1 MSTPLRAII
10 VEDSADDAE
19 LLARELRR
27 SGYDVRYERVFD
39 SDSLD
44 KALEQGPWDIVF
56 SDHSMPNFG
65 SGAALQMVRGRD
77 LDVPFVIVS
86 GTMGED
92 VAVDAMR
99 AGANDYLV
107 KGRLARL
114 PAVVDR
120 ELRQTAARAAR
131 SSLDRAFAALRE
143 VASAI
148 GGLPEPR
155 AVAELAARHAR
166 EFARADGS
174 AVYAWDAGAQ
184 LLRALSIEGIPEG
197 NRALVLRSGEGAV
210 GTAFARQE
218 IVVVEDYARW
228 PSAAAQSR
236 SFVKSAMA
244 APLLVGDRA
253 VGGIVVISE
262 TVRAFS
268 EEQRQLLS
276 LLASEIAPTLEV
288 GRLFDESERQRVEAE
303 ALTEA
308 ARIVAAGALAHDGLT
323 SILAAAQRVVATTA
337 AGLFVPVREGR
348 MELVAAVGRFRVA
361 QGRSFATASS
371 MVGRALQSGAVQI
384 RSDDEPP
391 EETHIALGGPI
402 ALAVPIVRNET
413 TIGVLGLA
421 ADDRR
426 FGARDVELLRRFASL
441 VAMALE
447 NMRLQ
452 AQSDARATDLERLAH
467 FDSLTELPNRAL
479 FRDVVRDE
487 LARASANE
495 RCLAVLYVD
504 IDHFKD
510 LNNSVGPRLGDEVLR
525 AMGPRLREAVGVAAV
540 IARVTGDEFAVLAT
554 VTDDEAALRLARA
567 AHDAFVRPLRIDDQ
581 VVQTRVSVGLVTYPR
596 DGDDDNAD
604 TLLRRAEVA
613 VQIAKRGHGWAVYA
627 REHDEYAPERLVLMS
642 ELRRAIEGNELLLHY
657 QPIVDLATREVRAVE
672 ALVRWQHPQRGL
684 LSPMEFIPLAERAGL
699 TKPLTVWV
707 LREALHELR
716 RWRDGGLELS
726 VAVNLSMRT
735 LHDPELPQLARDLIE
750 RAGVPPARVGFE
762 ITETDVMADAEGAM
776 RGLKALRELGVEI
789 AIDDFGTG
797 YSSLA
802 YLHRLAV
809 DAVKIDRSFVSR
821 ITHDENSAAIVRA
834 TADLGHALGL
844 EVVAEGV
851 EDALS
856 WSRVRSVS
864 CDSAQ
869 GYHIG
874 RPMNGADMPR
884 WIDTW
889 RRAVVS

>member
-1 MSTPLRAII
+1 LSTPLRAII

-27 SGYDVRYERVFD
+27 SGYELKYERVFD
-39 SDSLD
+39 ADTLD
-44 KALEQGPWDIVF
+44 RVLAQGPWDIVF
-56 SDHSMPNFG
+56 SDHSMPEFG

-77 LDVPFVIVS
+77 PDVPFVIVS

-120 ELRQTAARAAR
+120 EMRQTAARTAR
-131 SSLDRAFAALRE
+131 RSLDRAFAALRD

-166 EFARADGS
+166 DFAHADGS
-174 AVYAWDAGAQ
+174 AVYAWDAGSQ

-197 NRALVLRSGEGAV
+197 QRAYVLRSGEGAI
-210 GTAFARQE
+210 GSAFVRHE
-218 IVVVEDYARW
+218 LVVVEDYARW
-228 PSAAAQSR
+228 PNAAAVSR

-253 VGGIVVISE
+253 IGGVVVISE
-262 TVRAFS
+262 TARTFS

-276 LLASEIAPTLEV
+276 LLASEVAPTLEV
-288 GRLFDESERQRVEAE
+288 GRLFDESEKQRVEAE

-308 ARIVAAGALAHDGLT
+308 ARIVAAGAVAHDGLA
-323 SILAAAQRVVATTA
+323 SILAAAQRVVSISA
-337 AGLFVPVREGR
+337 AGLFVPMNGER
-348 MELVAAVGRFRVA
+348 MELVAAIGRFRDA
-361 QGRSFATASS
+361 KGRSFATTSS
-371 MVGRALQSGAVQI
+371 IVGRALRSGDVQL
-384 RSDDEPP
+384 RAEGEPP
-391 EETHIALGGPI
+391 EETQIALGGAI

-421 ADDRR
+421 GDDRR
-426 FGARDVELLRRFASL
+426 FSARDVDLLRRFASL

-452 AQSDARATDLERLAH
+452 AESDARARDLERLAH

-479 FRDVVRDE
+479 FHDAVRDE
-487 LARASANE
+487 LSRASATGG
-495 RCLAVLYVD
+495 RLGVLYVD

-510 LNNSVGPRLGDEVLR
+510 LNNTVGPRLGDALLR
-525 AMGPRLREAVGVAAV
+525 QIGPRLRQAVGDDAI
-540 IARVTGDEFAVLAT
+540 IARVSGDEFAVLAT
-554 VTDDEAALRLARA
+554 LNDDEAALDLGRA
-567 AHDAFVRPLRIDDQ
+567 AHEAFTPPLRVDDQ
-581 VVQTRVSVGLVTYPR
+581 LLQARVSVGLVTYPR
-596 DGDDDNAD
+596 DGDDAD

-613 VQIAKRGHGWAVYA
+613 VQIAKRGDGWAAYS
-627 REHDEYAPERLVLMS
+627 REHDEYAPERLALMS
-642 ELRRAIEGNELLLHY
+642 ELRRAIERDELLLHY
-657 QPIVDLATREVRAVE
+657 QPIVDLGTRAMQGVE

-684 LSPMEFIPLAERAGL
+684 VPPMEFIPLAERAGL

-707 LREALHELR
+707 LREALRQLR
-716 RWRDGGLELS
+716 RWRDEGMEMS
-726 VAVNLSMRT
+726 VSVNLSMRT
-735 LHDPELPQLARDLIE
+735 LHDPELPGLVRDLIE
-750 RAGVPPARVGFE
+750 HAGVPSNLVGFE

-776 RGLKALRELGVEI
+776 RGLRALRELGVKI

-809 DAVKIDRSFVSR
+809 DTVKIDRSFVSR
-821 ITHDENSAAIVRA
+821 ITTDENSAAIVRA

-851 EDALS
+851 EDATA
-856 WSRVRSVS
+856 WSRLRSVS
-864 CDSAQ
+864 CDAAQ

-874 RPMNGADMPR
+874 RPMKGGDMAL
-884 WIDTW
+884 WVNVW
-889 RRAVVS
+889 RGVVGE

>member
-1 MSTPLRAII
+1 MSTPLRALI

-27 SGYDVRYERVFD
+27 SGYDVKYERAFD
-39 SDSLD
+39 GDSLD
-44 KALEQGPWDIVF
+44 DALAHGPWDIVF
-56 SDHSMPNFG
+56 SDHSMPHFG

-77 LDVPFVIVS
+77 ADVPFVIVS

-120 ELRQTAARAAR
+120 ELRQTAARVAR
-131 SSLDRAFAALRE
+131 RSLDRAFAALRE

-148 GGLPEPR
+148 GGLPEPGV
-155 AVAELAARHAR
+155 VAELAVRHAR

-174 AVYAWDAGAQ
+174 AVYVWDAGSQ

-197 NRALVLRSGEGAV
+197 QRAGVLRSGEGAV
-210 GTAFARQE
+210 GSAFVRQE
-218 IVVVEDYARW
+218 LVVVEDYARW
-228 PSAAAQSR
+228 PSAAAASR

-253 VGGIVVISE
+253 IGGIAVISA
-262 TVRAFS
+262 TQRTFS

-276 LLASEIAPTLEV
+276 LLASEVAPTLEV
-288 GRLFDESERQRVEAE
+288 GRLFLESERQRLEAE

-323 SILAAAQRVVATTA
+323 SILAAAQRVVSTSA
-337 AGLFVPVREGR
+337 AGLFVPVKGGR
-348 MELVAAVGRFRVA
+348 MELVAAIGRFREA
-361 QGRSFATASS
+361 RGRSFPTDSS
-371 MVGRALQSGAVQI
+371 IVGRALQSGAVQI
-384 RSDDEPP
+384 RGEDEPP
-391 EETHIALGGPI
+391 EQTQIALGGPV

-426 FGARDVELLRRFASL
+426 FGARDVDLLRRFASL

-452 AQSDARATDLERLAH
+452 AESDDRARDLERLAH

-479 FRDVVRDE
+479 FRDAVRDE
-487 LARASANE
+487 LARVSAAGG
-495 RCLAVLYVD
+495 RLAVLYVD

-510 LNNSVGPRLGDEVLR
+510 LNNSVGPRLGDALLR
-525 AMGPRLREAVGVAAV
+525 AIGPRLREVVGDSAV
-540 IARVTGDEFAVLAT
+540 IARVAGDEFAVLAT
-554 VTDDEAALRLARA
+554 VSDDEAALRLGHA
-567 AHDAFVRPLRIDDQ
+567 AHDAFAQPLRIDDQ
-581 VVQTRVSVGLVTYPR
+581 VLQARVSVGLVTYPR
-596 DGDDDNAD
+596 DGDDAD

-613 VQIAKRGHGWAVYA
+613 VQIAKRGDGWAAYA
-627 REHDEYAPERLVLMS
+627 PEHDEYAPERLALMS
-642 ELRRAIEGNELLLHY
+642 ELRRAIELDELVLHF
-657 QPIVDLATREVRAVE
+657 QPIVDLATREMRGVE

-684 LSPMEFIPLAERAGL
+684 VMPMEFIPLAERAGL
-699 TKPLTVWV
+699 TKALTVWV
-707 LREALHELR
+707 LREALRQLR
-716 RWRDGGLELS
+716 SWRDAGMELA

-735 LHDPELPQLARDLIE
+735 LHDPELPQLAHDLIE
-750 RAGVPPARVGFE
+750 RAGVPPELVTFE
-762 ITETDVMADAEGAM
+762 ITETDIMADAEGAM
-776 RGLKALRELGVEI
+776 RGLKALRALGVKI

-809 DAVKIDRSFVSR
+809 DAVKIDRSFVAQ
-821 ITHDENSAAIVRA
+821 ITSDENSAAIVRA

-851 EDALS
+851 EDALA

-874 RPMNGADMPR
+874 RPMKGADMVS
-884 WIDTW
+884 WVDAW
-889 RRAVVS
+889 RRAIPP

>member
-1 MSTPLRAII
+1 LSTQLRALI

-19 LLARELRR
+19 LLVRELRR
-27 SGYDVRYERVFD
+27 SGYEVTYERVFD
-39 SDSLD
+39 GDSLD
-44 KALEQGPWDIVF
+44 HALTQGMWDIVF
-56 SDHSMPNFG
+56 SDHSMPHFG

-77 LDVPFVIVS
+77 PDVPFVIVS

-131 SSLDRAFAALRE
+131 RSLDNAFAALRE

-148 GGLPEPR
+148 GGLPEPG

-174 AVYAWDAGAQ
+174 AVYSWDAGSQ

-197 NRALVLRSGEGAV
+197 QRAHVLQSGEGAA
-210 GTAFARQE
+210 GAAFLRHE
-218 IVVVEDYARW
+218 LVVVDDYPRW
-228 PSAAAQSR
+228 PNAAPISR

-253 VGGIVVISE
+253 IGAVVVISA
-262 TVRAFS
+262 TTRTFS

-276 LLASEIAPTLEV
+276 LLASEVAPTLEV
-288 GRLFDESERQRVEAE
+288 GRLFDESERQRIEAE

-308 ARIVAAGALAHDGLT
+308 ARIVAAGALVRDGLA
-323 SILAAAQRVVATTA
+323 SILAAAQGVVSTSA
-337 AGLFVPVREGR
+337 AGLFVPVAGGR
-348 MELVAAVGRFRVA
+348 IELVAAVGRFRDA
-361 QGRSFATASS
+361 QGRSFPTTSS
-371 MVGRALQSGAVQI
+371 MVGRALHSGAVQI
-384 RSDDEPP
+384 RAEVEAP
-391 EETHIALGGPI
+391 EEMHIALGGPV
-402 ALAVPIVRNET
+402 ALAVPIVRNDT
-413 TIGVLGLA
+413 TIGVIGLGVE
-421 ADDRR
+421 DRR
-426 FGARDVELLRRFASL
+426 FGARDVDLLRRFASL

-452 AQSDARATDLERLAH
+452 AQSDAHARDLERLAH
-467 FDSLTELPNRAL
+467 FDTLTELPNRAL
-479 FRDVVRDE
+479 FHDLLRDE
-487 LARASANE
+487 LARAKASG
-495 RCLAVLYVD
+495 RQLAVLYVD

-510 LNNSVGPRLGDEVLR
+510 LNNTVGPRLGDALLR
-525 AMGPRLREAVGVAAV
+525 AIGPRLRGAVGDAAV
-540 IARVTGDEFAVLAT
+540 IARVTGDEFAILAE
-554 VTDDEAALRLARA
+554 VPDDQAALRLGRA
-567 AHDAFVRPLRIDDQ
+567 AHQAFVQPLRVDDQ
-581 VVQTRVSVGLVTYPR
+581 VLQTRVSVGFVTYPY
-596 DGDDDNAD
+596 DGDDAH

-613 VQIAKRGHGWAVYA
+613 VQIAKRGEGWAAYA
-627 REHDEYAPERLVLMS
+627 AEHDEYAPERLALMS
-642 ELRRAIEGNELLLHY
+642 ELRRAIERDELLLHF
-657 QPIVDLATREVRAVE
+657 QPIVELATRRMRGVE
-672 ALVRWQHPQRGL
+672 ALVRWQHPERGMVP
-684 LSPMEFIPLAERAGL
+684 PMEFIPLAERAGL

-707 LREALHELR
+707 LREALRQLR
-716 RWRDGGLELS
+716 LWRDGGLELS

-735 LHDPELPQLARDLIE
+735 LHDPELPRLAHDLIE
-750 RAGVPPARVGFE
+750 RAGVPPALVGFE
-762 ITETDVMADAEGAM
+762 ITETDIMADAEGAM
-776 RGLKALRELGVEI
+776 RGLQALRELGVRI

-809 DAVKIDRSFVSR
+809 HEVKIDRSFVSR
-821 ITHDENSAAIVRA
+821 ITTDENSASIVRA

-851 EDALS
+851 EDELA
-856 WSRVRSVS
+856 WNGVRSAS
-864 CDSAQ
+864 CDFAQ

-874 RPMNGADMPR
+874 RPMKGGDIAV
-884 WIDTW
+884 WIKVW
-889 RRAVVS
+889 RGVVAP

>member
-1 MSTPLRAII
+1 LSTPLRAII
-10 VEDSADDAE
+10 VEDSADDAD
-19 LLARELRR
+19 LLVRELRR
-27 SGYDVRYERVFD
+27 SGYELKYERVFD
-39 SDSLD
+39 GDTLD
-44 KALEQGPWDIVF
+44 RALAQGPWDIVF
-56 SDHSMPNFG
+56 SDHSMPHFG

-77 LDVPFVIVS
+77 PDVPFVIVS

-120 ELRQTAARAAR
+120 ELRQTAARTAR
-131 SSLDRAFAALRE
+131 RSLDRAFIALRE

-166 EFARADGS
+166 DFAHADGS
-174 AVYAWDAGAQ
+174 AVYAWDAGSQ

-197 NRALVLRSGEGAV
+197 QRAYVLRSGEGAI
-210 GTAFARQE
+210 GSAFLRHE
-218 IVVVEDYARW
+218 LVVIEDYARW
-228 PSAAAQSR
+228 PSAAAVSR

-253 VGGIVVISE
+253 IGGVVVISE
-262 TVRAFS
+262 TTRTFS
-268 EEQRQLLS
+268 EEERQLLS
-276 LLASEIAPTLEV
+276 LLASEVAPTLEV

-308 ARIVAAGALAHDGLT
+308 ARIVAAGALVHDGLA
-323 SILAAAQRVVATTA
+323 SILAAAQRVVSTSA
-337 AGLFVPVREGR
+337 AGLFVPVKDGR
-348 MELVAAVGRFRVA
+348 VELVAAIGRFRDA
-361 QGRSFATASS
+361 KGRTFATASS
-371 MVGRALQSGAVQI
+371 IVGRALHSGHAQL
-384 RSDDEPP
+384 RADDEPP
-391 EETHIALGGPI
+391 EETQIALGGPI
-402 ALAVPIVRNET
+402 ALAVPIVRNAT

-426 FGARDVELLRRFASL
+426 FGPRDVDLLGRFASL

-447 NMRLQ
+447 NLRLE
-452 AQSDARATDLERLAH
+452 AESDARARDLERLAH

-479 FRDVVRDE
+479 FRDTVRDE
-487 LARASANE
+487 VARVGE
-495 RCLAVLYVD
+495 GGGRLGVLYVD

-510 LNNSVGPRLGDEVLR
+510 LNNSVGPRLGDALLR
-525 AMGPRLREAVGVAAV
+525 AVGPRLREALGDAAV
-540 IARVTGDEFAVLAT
+540 IARVSGDEFAVLTT
-554 VTDDEAALRLARA
+554 VSDDEAALRLGRA
-567 AHDAFVRPLRIDDQ
+567 AHEAFAQPLQIDDQ
-581 VVQTRVSVGLVTYPR
+581 LLQTRVSVGLVIYPR
-596 DGDDDNAD
+596 DGADAD

-613 VQIAKRGHGWAVYA
+613 VQIAKRGDGWAAYA
-627 REHDEYAPERLVLMS
+627 REHDEYAPERLALMS
-642 ELRRAIEGNELLLHY
+642 ELRRAIERDELLLHY
-657 QPIVDLATREVRAVE
+657 QPIVDLATREMRGVE
-672 ALVRWQHPQRGL
+672 ALVRWQHPLRGL
-684 LSPMEFIPLAERAGL
+684 VPPMEFIPLAERAGL

-707 LREALHELR
+707 LREALRQLR
-716 RWRDGGLELS
+716 RWRDEGMELS
-726 VAVNLSMRT
+726 VSVNLSMRT
-735 LHDPELPQLARDLIE
+735 LHDPELPQLVRDLID
-750 RAGVPPARVGFE
+750 RAGVPPSLVGFE

-776 RGLKALRELGVEI
+776 RGLRTLRELGVKI

-821 ITHDENSAAIVRA
+821 ITTDENSAAIVRA

-844 EVVAEGV
+844 QVVAEGV
-851 EDALS
+851 EDELA
-856 WSRVRSVS
+856 WSRLQSVA
-864 CDSAQ
+864 CDAAQ

-874 RPMNGADMPR
+874 RPMKGTDMTL
-884 WIDTW
+884 WLGVW
-889 RRAVVS
+889 RGVAAS

>member
-1 MSTPLRAII
+1 LSIPLRALI

-27 SGYDVRYERVFD
+27 SGYDVTYERAFD
-39 SDSLD
+39 GDSLD
-44 KALEQGPWDIVF
+44 QALAKEPWDIVF
-56 SDHSMPNFG
+56 SDHSMPHFG

-77 LDVPFVIVS
+77 ADVPFIIVS

-131 SSLDRAFAALRE
+131 RSLDRAFAALRE

-166 EFARADGS
+166 DFAQADGS
-174 AVYAWDAGAQ
+174 AVYVWDPGSQ

-197 NRALVLRSGEGAV
+197 QRAYVLRSGEGV
-210 GTAFARQE
+210 IGSAFERRE
-218 IVVVEDYARW
+218 LVVIDDYARW
-228 PSAAAQSR
+228 PSAAVISR
-236 SFVKSAMA
+236 TFVKSAMA

-253 VGGIVVISE
+253 IGGVVVISS
-262 TVRAFS
+262 TTRVFS

-276 LLASEIAPTLEV
+276 LLASEVAPTLEV
-288 GRLFDESERQRVEAE
+288 GRLFGESERQRHEAE

-308 ARIVAAGALAHDGLT
+308 ARIVAAGALAHDGLAA
-323 SILAAAQRVVATTA
+323 ILTAAKRVVSTSA
-337 AGLFVPVREGR
+337 AGLFVPISGDRV
-348 MELVAAVGRFRVA
+348 ELVASIGSFRDA
-361 QGRSFATASS
+361 KGRSFGTASS
-371 MVGRALQSGAVQI
+371 IVGRALRSGDVQL
-384 RSDDEPP
+384 RAEGEAL
-391 EETHIALGGPI
+391 EETQIALGEPI

-421 ADDRR
+421 ADDRIT
-426 FGARDVELLRRFASL
+426 AHDVDLLRRFASL

-452 AQSDARATDLERLAH
+452 AESDARAGDLERLAH
-467 FDSLTELPNRAL
+467 FDTLTGLPNRAL
-479 FRDVVRDE
+479 FRDTVRDD
-487 LARASANE
+487 LLRARGSGG
-495 RCLAVLYVD
+495 RLAVLYVD

-510 LNNSVGPRLGDEVLR
+510 LNNSMGPRLGDALLR
-525 AMGPRLREAVGVAAV
+525 GMGPRLREAIGEAAV
-540 IARVTGDEFAVLAT
+540 IARVTGDEFGVLAT
-554 VTDDEAALRLARA
+554 VADDDAALRLART
-567 AHDAFVRPLRIDDQ
+567 AHEAFAQPIRVDDQ
-581 VVQTRVSVGLVTYPR
+581 VLQTRVSVGLVTHPR
-596 DGDDDNAD
+596 DGDDAD
-604 TLLRRAEVA
+604 TLMRRAEVA
-613 VQIAKRGHGWAVYA
+613 VQIAKRGDGWAAYDA
-627 REHDEYAPERLVLMS
+627 EHDEYAPERLTLMS
-642 ELRRAIEGNELLLHY
+642 ELRRAIDADELLLHY
-657 QPIVDLATREVRAVE
+657 QPIVHLATREMRGVE
-672 ALVRWQHPQRGL
+672 ALIRWQHPQRGMVP
-684 LSPMEFIPLAERAGL
+684 PMEFVPLAERAGL
-699 TKPLTVWV
+699 TKALTVWV
-707 LREALHELR
+707 LREALRQLR
-716 RWRDGGLELS
+716 RWRDDGMELS

-735 LHDPELPQLARDLIE
+735 LHDPELPQLVHDLIG
-750 RAGVPPARVGFE
+750 RAGVPPRLVGFE
-762 ITETDVMADAEGAM
+762 ITESDVMADAEGAM
-776 RGLKALRELGVEI
+776 RGLQALRELGVKI

-809 DAVKIDRSFVSR
+809 HTVKIDRSFVSR
-821 ITHDENSAAIVRA
+821 ITTDDNSASIVRA

-851 EDALS
+851 EDELA
-856 WSRVRSVS
+856 WARVRSLS
-864 CDSAQ
+864 CDYAQ

-874 RPMNGADMPR
+874 RPMPGADMAV
-884 WIDTW
+884 WVKVW
-889 RRAVVS
+889 RAVVTA

>member
-1 MSTPLRAII
+1 MSTPLRALI

-27 SGYDVRYERVFD
+27 SGYDVKYERVFD
-39 SDSLD
+39 GDSLD
-44 KALEQGPWDIVF
+44 DALSHGPWDIVF
-56 SDHSMPNFG
+56 SDHSMPQFG

-77 LDVPFVIVS
+77 SDVPFVIVS

-131 SSLDRAFAALRE
+131 RSLDRAFAALRE

-166 EFARADGS
+166 EFAHADGS
-174 AVYAWDAGAQ
+174 AVYAWDASSQ

-197 NRALVLRSGEGAV
+197 QRAHVLRSGEGAI
-210 GTAFARQE
+210 GSAFVRHE
-218 IVVVEDYARW
+218 LVVVEDYARW
-228 PSAAAQSR
+228 PSAAAVSR
-236 SFVKSAMA
+236 AFVKSAMA
-244 APLLVGDRA
+244 APLLVGDR
-253 VGGIVVISE
+253 VIGGVVVISE
-262 TVRAFS
+262 TQRTFS
-268 EEQRQLLS
+268 EEQRQLLT
-276 LLASEIAPTLEV
+276 LLASEVAPTLEA
-288 GRLFDESERQRVEAE
+288 GRLFDEAERHRIEAE

-308 ARIVAAGALAHDGLT
+308 ARIVAAGALMHDGLA
-323 SILAAAQRVVATTA
+323 SILAAAQRVVSTDA
-337 AGLFVPVREGR
+337 AGLFVPVKGGR
-348 MELVAAVGRFRVA
+348 MELVAATGRFRNA
-361 QGRSFATASS
+361 QGRSFPTTSS
-371 MVGRALQSGAVQI
+371 IVGRALHSGDVQI
-384 RSDDEPP
+384 RAEGEPP
-391 EETHIALGGPI
+391 EEIQIALGGPI

-426 FGARDVELLRRFASL
+426 FSAHDVDLLRRFASL

-452 AQSDARATDLERLAH
+452 AESDARARDLERLAH
-467 FDSLTELPNRAL
+467 FDTLTELPNRAL
-479 FRDVVRDE
+479 FRDGLRDE
-487 LARASANE
+487 LARVVAAGG
-495 RCLAVLYVD
+495 RLAVLYVD

-510 LNNSVGPRLGDEVLR
+510 LNNSVGPRVGDAVLR
-525 AMGPRLREAVGVAAV
+525 AIGPRLREAVGEAPV

-554 VTDDEAALRLARA
+554 VSDDEAARHLGRA
-567 AHDAFVRPLRIDDQ
+567 AHEAFALPLRIDDQ
-581 VVQTRVSVGLVTYPR
+581 AIQTRVSVGLVTYPR
-596 DGDDDNAD
+596 DGDDAD

-613 VQIAKRGHGWAVYA
+613 VQIAKRGDGWAAYA
-627 REHDEYAPERLVLMS
+627 REHDEYAPERLALMS
-642 ELRRAIEGNELLLHY
+642 ELRRAIERDELVLHF
-657 QPIVDLATREVRAVE
+657 QPIVDLATRGMRGVE
-672 ALVRWQHPQRGL
+672 ALVRWQHPVRGL
-684 LSPMEFIPLAERAGL
+684 VPPMEFIPLAERAGL

-707 LREALHELR
+707 LREALRQVR
-716 RWRDGGLELS
+716 RWSDDGLEMS

-735 LHDPELPQLARDLIE
+735 LHDPELPQLVHDLIQ
-750 RAGVPPARVGFE
+750 RAGVAPSLVGFE
-762 ITETDVMADAEGAM
+762 ITETDIMADAEGAM
-776 RGLKALRELGVEI
+776 RGLQALRELGVRL

-809 DAVKIDRSFVSR
+809 HAVKIDRSFVSH
-821 ITHDENSAAIVRA
+821 ITNDENSAAIVRA

-844 EVVAEGV
+844 EVIAEGV

-856 WSRVRSVS
+856 WTRLRSIS

-869 GYHIG
+869 GFHIG
-874 RPMNGADMPR
+874 RPMKGVDMSP
-884 WIDTW
+884 WIDAW
-889 RRAVVS
+889 RDGSRH

>member
-1 MSTPLRAII
+1 MSTPLRALI

-27 SGYDVRYERVFD
+27 SGYDVRYDRAFD

-44 KALEQGPWDIVF
+44 NLLAQGPWDIVF
-56 SDHSMPNFG
+56 SDHSMPQFG

-77 LDVPFVIVS
+77 PDVPFVIVS

-131 SSLDRAFAALRE
+131 RSLDRTFAALRE

-148 GGLPEPR
+148 GGLPEPG

-174 AVYAWDAGAQ
+174 AVYVWDAGSQ

-197 NRALVLRSGEGAV
+197 QRAHVLRSGEGAV
-210 GTAFARQE
+210 GSAFARHE
-218 IVVVEDYARW
+218 LVVVDDYARW
-228 PSAAAQSR
+228 PHAATISR
-236 SFVKSAMA
+236 NFVKSAMA

-253 VGGIVVISE
+253 IGGIVVISE
-262 TVRAFS
+262 KQRAFS
-268 EEQRQLLS
+268 DEQRQLLS
-276 LLASEIAPTLEV
+276 LLASEVAPTLEV
-288 GRLFDESERQRVEAE
+288 GRLFDEAERQRVEAE

-308 ARIVAAGALAHDGLT
+308 ARIVAAGALVHDGLAA
-323 SILAAAQRVVATTA
+323 ILAAVQRVVSTSA
-337 AGLFVPVREGR
+337 AGLFVPAKGGR
-348 MELVAAVGRFRVA
+348 TELVAATGRFRDA
-361 QGRSFATASS
+361 QGRSFPTASS
-371 MVGRALQSGAVQI
+371 IVGRALQSVAVQI
-384 RSDDEPP
+384 RAEGEPP
-391 EETHIALGGPI
+391 EEMHIALGAPI
-402 ALAVPIVRNET
+402 ALAVPIVRNES

-421 ADDRR
+421 EDDRR
-426 FGARDVELLRRFASL
+426 FSARDVDLLRRFASL

-452 AQSDARATDLERLAH
+452 AESDDRARDLERLAH

-479 FRDVVRDE
+479 FRDAVRDG
-487 LARASANE
+487 LARVSAAAG
-495 RCLAVLYVD
+495 RLAVLYVD

-510 LNNSVGPRLGDEVLR
+510 LNNSVGPRLGDALLR
-525 AMGPRLREAVGVAAV
+525 AIGPRLRETIGDSAI
-540 IARVTGDEFAVLAT
+540 IARVAGDEFAILAT
-554 VTDDEAALRLARA
+554 VSDDEAAVRLGRA
-567 AHDAFVRPLRIDDQ
+567 AHDAFVQPLRIDDQ
-581 VVQTRVSVGLVTYPR
+581 AFQTRVSVGLVTCPR
-596 DGDDDNAD
+596 DGVDAD

-613 VQIAKRGHGWAVYA
+613 VQIAKRGDGWAAYA
-627 REHDEYAPERLVLMS
+627 QEHDEYAPERLALMS
-642 ELRRAIEGNELLLHY
+642 ELRRAIELDELVLHF
-657 QPIVDLATREVRAVE
+657 QPIVNLATHELRGVE

-684 LSPMEFIPLAERAGL
+684 VMPMEFIPLAERAGL

-707 LREALHELR
+707 LREALRQLR
-716 RWRDGGLELS
+716 LWRDDGIEMS

-735 LHDPELPQLARDLIE
+735 LHDPELPRLAHDLIE
-750 RAGVPPARVGFE
+750 RAGVPPALVGFE

-776 RGLKALRELGVEI
+776 RGLQALRELGVKI

-809 DAVKIDRSFVSR
+809 DAVKIDRSFVTR
-821 ITHDENSAAIVRA
+821 ITSDENSAAIVRA

-851 EDALS
+851 EDELA

-874 RPMNGADMPR
+874 RPMKGADMAP
-884 WIDTW
+884 WIEAW
-889 RRAVVS
+889 RTAIPS

>member
-1 MSTPLRAII
+1 LSIALRALI

-27 SGYDVRYERVFD
+27 AGYDVTYTRAFD
-39 SDSLD
+39 SDTLD
-44 KALEQGPWDIVF
+44 HALAQAPWDIVF
-56 SDHSMPNFG
+56 SDHSMPQFG

-77 LDVPFVIVS
+77 ADVPFVIVS

-131 SSLDRAFAALRE
+131 RSLDRAFAALRD

-166 EFARADGS
+166 DFAQADGS
-174 AVYAWDAGAQ
+174 AVYAWDAGSQ

-197 NRALVLRSGEGAV
+197 QRAYVLRSGEGVV
-210 GTAFARQE
+210 GSAFERRSL
-218 IVVVEDYARW
+218 VVVDDYAGW
-228 PSAAAQSR
+228 PSAAVISR

-253 VGGIVVISE
+253 IGGVVVISS
-262 TVRAFS
+262 TTRVFS

-276 LLASEIAPTLEV
+276 LLASEVAPTLEV
-288 GRLFDESERQRVEAE
+288 GRLFAESERQRIEAE

-308 ARIVAAGALAHDGLT
+308 AQIVAEGALAHDGLAT
-323 SILAAAQRVVATTA
+323 ILKAARRVVSTSAS
-337 AGLFVPVREGR
+337 GLFVPIGGERV
-348 MELVAAVGRFRVA
+348 ELVASIGTFRDA
-361 QGRSFATASS
+361 KGRSFATTSS
-371 MVGRALQSGAVQI
+371 IVGRALRSGAVQI
-384 RSDDEPP
+384 RAEGEPL
-391 EETHIALGGPI
+391 EETQIALGGPI

-421 ADDRR
+421 TGDRINPH
-426 FGARDVELLRRFASL
+426 DVDLLRRFASL

-452 AQSDARATDLERLAH
+452 AESDARASDLERLAH
-467 FDSLTELPNRAL
+467 FDTLTELPNRAL
-479 FRDVVRDE
+479 FRDTVRDE
-487 LARASANE
+487 LVRASGGGT
-495 RCLAVLYVD
+495 RLAVLYVD

-510 LNNSVGPRLGDEVLR
+510 LNNSMGPRLGDALLR
-525 AMGPRLREAVGVAAV
+525 AIGPRLREAVGDAAV
-540 IARVTGDEFAVLAT
+540 IARVTGDEFGVLAT
-554 VTDDEAALRLARA
+554 VSDDEAALHLART
-567 AHDAFVRPLRIDDQ
+567 AHEAFAQPVRVDDQ
-581 VVQTRVSVGLVTYPR
+581 VLQTRVSVGLVTYPR
-596 DGDDDNAD
+596 DGDDAD
-604 TLLRRAEVA
+604 TLMRRAEVA
-613 VQIAKRGHGWAVYA
+613 VQIAKRGDGWAAYA
-627 REHDEYAPERLVLMS
+627 ADHDEYAPERLTLMS
-642 ELRRAIEGNELLLHY
+642 ELRRAIDRDELMLHY
-657 QPIVDLATREVRAVE
+657 QPIVHLATREMEGVE
-672 ALVRWQHPQRGL
+672 ALIRWQHPKRGMVP
-684 LSPMEFIPLAERAGL
+684 PMEFVPLAERAGL
-699 TKPLTVWV
+699 TKALTVWV
-707 LREALHELR
+707 LREALRQLR
-716 RWRDGGLELS
+716 RWRDDGMELS

-735 LHDPELPQLARDLIE
+735 LHDPELPRLVRDLIE
-750 RAGVPPARVGFE
+750 GAGVPPRLVGFE
-762 ITETDVMADAEGAM
+762 ITESDVMADAEGAM
-776 RGLKALRELGVEI
+776 RGLQALRELGVKI

-809 DAVKIDRSFVSR
+809 HTVKIDRTFVSR
-821 ITHDENSAAIVRA
+821 ITTDDNSASIVRA
-834 TADLGHALGL
+834 TVDLGHALGL

-851 EDALS
+851 EDELA
-856 WSRVRSVS
+856 WERVRSLS
-864 CDSAQ
+864 CDFAQ

-874 RPMNGADMPR
+874 RPMPGADMAL
-884 WIDTW
+884 WVKVW
-889 RRAVVS
+889 RAVVVA

>member
-1 MSTPLRAII
+1 MSTPLRALI

-27 SGYDVRYERVFD
+27 SGYDVTYERAFD
-39 SDSLD
+39 ADSLD
-44 KALEQGPWDIVF
+44 RSLALGPWDIVF
-56 SDHSMPNFG
+56 SDHSMPEFG

-77 LDVPFVIVS
+77 PDVPFVIVS

-120 ELRQTAARAAR
+120 ELRQTEARAAQR
-131 SSLDRAFAALRE
+131 SLDRAFAALRE

-148 GGLPEPR
+148 GGLPEPS

-166 EFARADGS
+166 DFAHADGS
-174 AVYAWDAGAQ
+174 AVYVWDAGSQ

-197 NRALVLRSGEGAV
+197 QRAYVLRSGEGAI
-210 GTAFARQE
+210 GSAFVRHE
-218 IVVVEDYARW
+218 LVVVEDYARW
-228 PSAAAQSR
+228 PSAAAVSR
-236 SFVKSAMA
+236 GFVKSAMA

-253 VGGIVVISE
+253 IGGVVVFSE
-262 TVRAFS
+262 TTRTFS
-268 EEQRQLLS
+268 EEQRQLLT
-276 LLASEIAPTLEV
+276 LLASEVAPTLEV
-288 GRLFDESERQRVEAE
+288 GRLFVESEKQRVEAE

-308 ARIVAAGALAHDGLT
+308 ARIVAAGALAHDGLA
-323 SILAAAQRVVATTA
+323 SILTAAQRVVSITA
-337 AGLFVPVREGR
+337 AGLFVPIKGGR
-348 MELVAAVGRFRVA
+348 MELVAAIGRFRDA
-361 QGRSFATASS
+361 KGRSFATTSS
-371 MVGRALQSGAVQI
+371 IVGRALHSGEAQL
-384 RSDDEPP
+384 RAEGEPP
-391 EETHIALGGPI
+391 EETQIALGGPI

-426 FGARDVELLRRFASL
+426 FSARDVDLLRRFASL

-447 NMRLQ
+447 NLRLQ
-452 AQSDARATDLERLAH
+452 AESDARASDLDRLAH

-479 FRDVVRDE
+479 FRDTVRDE
-487 LARASANE
+487 LARVSA
-495 RCLAVLYVD
+495 RGGRVAVLYVD

-510 LNNSVGPRLGDEVLR
+510 LNNSVGPRLGDVLLR
-525 AMGPRLREAVGVAAV
+525 AIGPRLREAVGDTAL
-540 IARVTGDEFAVLAT
+540 IARASGDEFAVLAT
-554 VTDDEAALRLARA
+554 VPDDEAALLLARA
-567 AHDAFVRPLRIDDQ
+567 AHAAFAQPLKVDDQ
-581 VVQTRVSVGLVTYPR
+581 QLQARVSVGLVTYPR
-596 DGDDDNAD
+596 DGDDAD

-613 VQIAKRGHGWAVYA
+613 VQIAKRGDGWAAYA
-627 REHDEYAPERLVLMS
+627 REHDEYAPERLALMS
-642 ELRRAIEGNELLLHY
+642 ELRRAIERDELLLHY
-657 QPIVDLATREVRAVE
+657 QPIVDLATRELRGVE
-672 ALVRWQHPQRGL
+672 ALVRWQHPDRGL
-684 LSPMEFIPLAERAGL
+684 VAPMEFIPLAERAGL

-707 LREALHELR
+707 LREALRQLR
-716 RWRDGGLELS
+716 RWRDEAMEMS
-726 VAVNLSMRT
+726 VSVNLSMRT
-735 LHDPELPQLARDLIE
+735 LHDPELPELARDLIE
-750 RAGVPPARVGFE
+750 RAGVPSRLVGFE

-776 RGLKALRELGVEI
+776 RGLRALRELGVKI

-821 ITHDENSAAIVRA
+821 ITTDENSAAIVRA

-851 EDALS
+851 EDAPA
-856 WSRVRSVS
+856 WSRLRSAS

-874 RPMNGADMPR
+874 RPMKGGDMSP
-884 WIDTW
+884 WVATW
-889 RRAVVS
+889 RDGARH